1 LAKTKMTP
9 PPVQTE
15 VVQSAPVTSFAFDIF
30 RGAVLGDWD
39 HTLRVPGAVT
49 QAIMGFIPVVGDI
62 CAVRDGIHDLVH
74 RDALGVALNILALVP
89 VFGGIP
95 KTIEVIRSTR
105 HIQQAYVRSH
115 RKQPELSLVMPPK
128 PSRSG
133 IFSSWVTFLF
143 GFASFV
149 AGLSAALI
157 TYGYIPGWSS
167 GAARAVWLLGA
178 LPLALLSLIFSL
190 RGRLAKGHRG
200 LVRFGVFFA
209 LVVLAGIAYTV
220 LVDQGNLPALS
231 LPLQ

>member
-1 LAKTKMTP
+1 MTYTP
-9 PPVQTE
+9 PPAQTE
-15 VVQSAPVTSFAFDIF
+15 VEQSAPVTSFVFDIF

-39 HTLRVPGAVT
+39 HTLHVPGAVT

-74 RDALGVALNILALVP
+74 RDALGVTLNVLALVP

-105 HIQQAYVRSH
+105 HIHHAYLRSH
-115 RKQPELSLVMPPK
+115 PKPPQPPK
-128 PSRSG
+128 PSRAG

-149 AGLSAALI
+149 AGLSAALM
-157 TYGYIPGWSS
+157 TYGYIPGWPS
-167 GAARAVWLLGA
+167 GAAMPVWLFGA
-178 LPLALLSLIFSL
+178 LPLSLLSLLFSL
-190 RGRLAKGHRG
+190 RGRLARDHRG
-200 LVRFGVFFA
+200 LVTFGVMFA
-209 LVVLAGIAYTV
+209 LVALAGIAYAV
-220 LVDQGNLPALS
+220 LVDQGQLPALS